1 MNITLIVAMAE
12 NRVIGANNAMPWHL
26 PDDLRRFRALT
37 MGHPI
42 LMGRKT
48 HEAIGRPLPGR
59 RNLIM
64 TRNTQQDFPGCE
76 VIHTIEDALVIGQR
90 SEALFVIGGAEL
102 YRLFLPL
109 AHRIEL
115 TIIHRA
121 FDGDTY
127 FPELPKETWREVSR
141 EEVPFDSE
149 LGFAW
154 SYLRM
159 ESGA

>member
-149 LGFAW
+149 LGFVW

>member
-64 TRNTQQDFPGCE
+64 TRNAQQDFPGCE

-121 FDGDTY
+121 FDGDTF
-127 FPELPKETWREVSR
+127 FPELPNETWREVSR